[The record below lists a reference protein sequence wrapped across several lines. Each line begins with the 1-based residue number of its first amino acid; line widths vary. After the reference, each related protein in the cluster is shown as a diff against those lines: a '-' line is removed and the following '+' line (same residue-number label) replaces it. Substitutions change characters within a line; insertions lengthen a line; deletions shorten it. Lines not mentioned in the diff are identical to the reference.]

1 LAPVS
6 GLHRPSHQDPPGSVS
21 SSGGP
26 GQTGRLVGRPARR
39 AGRRL
44 VVCVTTKNE
53 REQTS
58 WVEQVEPLLSDDVEV
73 GGECD
78 QEQNSDP

>member
-1 LAPVS
+1 
-6 GLHRPSHQDPPGSVS
+6 
-21 SSGGP
+21 
-26 GQTGRLVGRPARR
+26 
-39 AGRRL
+39 
-44 VVCVTTKNE
+44 VCVTTKNE